1 MKIVRVEVYGYDL
14 HYIHGTYVMSGGR
27 EIQVLPSTVVRVI
40 ADEGAEGWGEVCP
53 LGTTYLPAFAD
64 GARAAIREM
73 APAILGADPRQ
84 LGPLHDR
91 LDGALAG
98 HAYAKSPIDVACWDL
113 LGQAAGMPLASL
125 LGGRRQDRFP
135 LYFAVPLGTPA
146 EMAAY
151 TAARRA
157 EGIHRFQLKVGG
169 RPHEDF
175 ARVQR
180 VLEATDDDDVV
191 IADANGGWVVQD
203 AIVAARLLDPL
214 PRVYLEQPCRTLEE
228 CLAVRRHTTL
238 PMVLDE
244 IITDVPSLLRAAAA
258 GGLEAFNVKISKVGG
273 LTKARLLRDLAD
285 ALGLRVTIED
295 TWGGD
300 LVTAAVSHLAASTS
314 ARTLFTVSFMN
325 DWVTDHLCGYEP
337 RSRQGIGA
345 APPGAGLGVRV
356 DRAPLGAPLFIAA
369 A

>member
-1 MKIVRVEVYGYDL
+1 MKIARVEVYGHDL
-14 HYIHGTYVMSGGR
+14 HYVHGTYMMSGGR
-27 EIQVLPSTVVRVI
+27 EITTLPSTVVRVI
-40 ADEGAEGWGEVCP
+40 ADDGAEGWGEVCP
-53 LGTTYLPAFAD
+53 LGTTYLPGFAD

-113 LGQAAGMPLASL
+113 LGQAAGLPLASL
-125 LGGRRQDRFP
+125 LGGRRQDRYP
-135 LYFAVPLGTPA
+135 LYVAVPLGAPA
-146 EMAAY
+146 DMAAY

-175 ARVQR
+175 ARVRR
-180 VLEATDDDDVV
+180 VLEETGDDDVV
-191 IADANGGWVVQD
+191 IADANGGWVLQD

-258 GGLEAFNVKISKVGG
+258 GGLEAFNLKISKVGG
-273 LTKARLLRDLAD
+273 LTNARLLRDLAG

-314 ARTLFTVSFMN
+314 ERTLFTVSFMN
-325 DWVTDHLCGYEP
+325 DWVSDHLCGYEP
-337 RSRQGIGA
+337 RSREGFGA
-345 APPGAGLGVRV
+345 APCGAGLGVRV
-356 DRAPLGAPLFIAA
+356 DRALLGAPLFTAVA
-369 A
+369 